1 MKRFRLGEIVNRLT
15 HGGTP
20 PTDDPALWTGEIPW
34 ITGADILNQRVG
46 DIRRHVNEKAVRT
59 TSTNI
64 VSKGD
69 LLLVTRTGVGKM
81 AIAPFDVAISQ
92 DFTGVTFDDQVADT
106 NYMYFLLQA
115 KTDDLLAFN
124 QGTSINGI
132 TRSDLLNLEIDL
144 PQKIEQTAIADVL
157 STVDRAIEQTEALI
171 AKLRRIKAGL
181 MHDLLTRGI
190 DEQGNL
196 RDPSTHEFKDSP
208 LGLIPVEWEIKSI
221 GEIASFVGSGITP
234 TGGSQVYSYEGIV
247 FIRSQNVYNDG
258 LVLDDVAYID
268 ESINQRMHRTRV
280 FNRDVLLNITG
291 ASIGRCC
298 FVPAGFPSANVNQ
311 HVCIIRRK
319 DATVEDAIF
328 ISSYI
333 ASPFGQRQIKMLNAG
348 GNREGL
354 NYQQVKS
361 ILVPFPELEERK
373 KFTCVIQEINDV
385 IQNEV
390 NNLAKYKRLKTGLM
404 QDLLTGRVSVEPLI
418 E

>member
-157 STVDRAIEQTEALI
+157 TTVDRAIEQTEALI

-181 MHDLLTRGI
+181 VHDLLTRGI
-190 DEQGNL
+190 DEHGNL
-196 RDPSTHEFKDSP
+196 RDPSTHEFKQSP
-208 LGLIPVEWEIKSI
+208 LGLIPVEWEVVHLSDILSFPSGQVDPKQLPYSQWPLVAPDHI
-221 GEIASFVGSGITP
+221 ESRTGRLLKIRTAAEQGAISGKYCFTSGDVVYSKIRPYLRKAILADFEGLCSADMYPLRPTQDVIPVYLLMILLGEGFSRFAEAASERSGFPKINRSEMSEYILALP
-234 TGGSQVYSYEGIV
+234 NVAEQLRCGQVYST
-247 FIRSQNVYNDG
+247 
-258 LVLDDVAYID
+258 LD
-268 ESINQRMHRTRV
+268 N
-280 FNRDVLLNITG
+280 L
-291 ASIGRCC
+291 
-298 FVPAGFPSANVNQ
+298 Q
-311 HVCIIRRK
+311 HQ
-319 DATVEDAIF
+319 TF
-328 ISSYI
+328 
-333 ASPFGQRQIKMLNAG
+333 
-348 GNREGL
+348 
-354 NYQQVKS
+354 
-361 ILVPFPELEERK
+361 
-373 KFTCVIQEINDV
+373 QE
-385 IQNEV
+385 
-390 NNLAKYKRLKTGLM
+390 LAKLQRLKTGLM
-404 QDLLTGRVSVEPLI
+404 QDLLTGRVSVEALLG
-418 E
+418 ETALQRD